1 MIRSSGRRIAVNT
14 QRHGQWMTKCQKPSP
29 RWQSTA
35 EVPKPSKSST
45 GSLAIWGAA
54 AVVATGGAAYWLK
67 KKPTNNTIPSVPILK
82 PVTSDAEIP
91 ITSPVKALDLR
102 SANEKLREQA
112 QSFVF
117 DSTDGEK
124 GRVDTVRVASN
135 DPVED
140 EWSIGFGGGIQG
152 EKTLYA
158 GVFDGHAGWAT
169 SKVLK
174 EALIPYV
181 SSSLGKIGYASSGDV
196 VDAAIKKAFTNLDDC
211 IMVKAQMAVEGG
223 CEPGSAEA
231 ISALAPAFAGSCAL
245 LTIYEPRSSTLRTAV
260 TGDSRAVLGSWS
272 ADAKAFTAHALSKD
286 QTGFNEE
293 EVKRLNAEHPG
304 EGSDIL
310 SAETGRLMGIAVTR
324 GFGDHRWK
332 WTNEFIKHLQSN
344 FYGSAPR
351 SKSKTPPYMTASP
364 EVTTRKVES
373 SDFVI
378 LASDGLWDVMSN
390 DDAVACVSRWLA
402 ARRQGKPENVKDAK
416 FTSYTLDEDGYAS
429 YKATPEYFAI
439 EDLDNAAVC
448 LVKNA
453 LGGSRRG
460 LFCGAMTVPTPTSR
474 YMRDDIT
481 VQIVFFKD
489 P

>member
-1 MIRSSGRRIAVNT
+1 MVYFAAVRTAAKAQLRRQLTTGPRLHSTSSAPKPLPSQPGTKVVWGIGAVIAAGGGFYWLSSESASDIRI
-14 QRHGQWMTKCQKPSP
+14 
-29 RWQSTA
+29 
-35 EVPKPSKSST
+35 EVPIVK
-45 GSLAIWGAA
+45 
-54 AVVATGGAAYWLK
+54 AVASEENISVA
-67 KKPTNNTIPSVPILK
+67 
-82 PVTSDAEIP
+82 
-91 ITSPVKALDLR
+91 SPVKVLDLE
-102 SANEKLREQA
+102 SANAKLREQA
-112 QSFVF
+112 QAFVF
-117 DSTDGEK
+117 DSADGK
-124 GRVDTVRVASN
+124 RGRLDVVRVASN

-140 EWSIGFGGGIQG
+140 EWSMGIGGGIQG

-158 GVFDGHAGWAT
+158 GIMDGHAGWAT

-181 SSSLGKIGYASSGDV
+181 SSSLRKVSFTSSEDAIN
-196 VDAAIKKAFTNLDDC
+196 AAIKSAFTNLDDR
-211 IMVKAQMAVEGG
+211 IMTNARRAAEASR
-223 CEPGSAEA
+223 EPGSAEA
-231 ISALAPAFAGSCAL
+231 IAALAPAFAGSCAL
-245 LTIYEPRSSTLRTAV
+245 LTIYEPKSSILRTAV

-272 ADAKAFTAHALSKD
+272 AATKTFTAEALSKD

-304 EGSDIL
+304 EGNDIL
-310 SAETGRLMGIAVTR
+310 DTETGRLMGIAVTR

-332 WTNEFIKHLQSN
+332 WTNDFIKHLQSN

-351 SKSKTPPYMTASP
+351 PKSTTPPYMTASP
-364 EVTTRKVES
+364 EVTVRRVES

-390 DDAVACVSRWLA
+390 EDAVTCVSRWLA
-402 ARRQGKPENVKDAK
+402 ARRKGRPEEVDNISLSVH
-416 FTSYTLDEDGYAS
+416 TLDDEGFLS

-453 LGGSRRG
+453 LGGRRRG
-460 LFCGAMTVPTPTSR
+460 LFCGAMTVATPTSR

-481 VQIVFFKD
+481 VQVIFFED

>member
-1 MIRSSGRRIAVNT
+1 MIRLSGLRKTVKT
-14 QRHGQWMTKCQKPSP
+14 QPHRQWLARWQGSYP
-29 RWQSTA
+29 RWQSTTDA
-35 EVPKPSKSST
+35 SKTSSSQT
-45 GSLAIWGAA
+45 GSFAIWAVGGVIAA
-54 AVVATGGAAYWLK
+54 GGGAYWLS
-67 KKPTNNTIPSVPILK
+67 KKPSIGGIPDVPLVK
-82 PVTSDAEIP
+82 PVASEEDIRVV
-91 ITSPVKALDLR
+91 SPVQALSLK
-102 SANEKLREQA
+102 SANEKLREEA
-112 QSFVF
+112 QSFMF
-117 DSTDGEK
+117 DSTNGTR
-124 GRVDTVRVASN
+124 GRIDTVRVASN

-140 EWSIGFGGGIQG
+140 EWSVGFGGGVQG

-181 SSSLGKIGYASSGDV
+181 SSSLGKISETSSRDI
-196 VDAAIKKAFTNLDDC
+196 VDAAIKKAFVNLDDRM
-211 IMVKAQMAVEGG
+211 MVDAQKSVEGG
-223 CEPGSAEA
+223 HEPGSAEA
-231 ISALAPAFAGSCAL
+231 ISALALAFAGSCAL
-245 LTIYEPRSSTLRTAV
+245 LTMYEPKSSILRTAV

-272 ADAKAFTAHALSKD
+272 ADSNTFVAHALSKD

-293 EVKRLNAEHPG
+293 EVKRLSAEHPG
-304 EGSDIL
+304 EGGDIL
-310 SAETGRLMGIAVTR
+310 SSETGRLMGIAITR
-324 GFGDHRWK
+324 AFGDHRWK

-351 SKSKTPPYMTASP
+351 PKYKTPPYLTAAP
-364 EVTTRKVES
+364 EVTTQKVES

-390 DDAVACVSRWLA
+390 EDAVACVSRWLA
-402 ARRQGKPENVKDAK
+402 ARRKGKPESVEDAK
-416 FTSYTLDEDGYAS
+416 FTSFKLDDEGFPS
-429 YKATPEYFAI
+429 YKATPDYFAI

-453 LGGSRRG
+453 LGGRRRT
-460 LFCGAMTVPTPTSR
+460 LFCGAMTVTTPTSR

-481 VQIVFFKD
+481 VQIIFFKD

>member
-14 QRHGQWMTKCQKPSP
+14 HPYGQRITKCQKPSP

-35 EVPKPSKSST
+35 EVPKSS
-45 GSLAIWGAA
+45 GSSSRYSAIWGGA
-54 AVVATGGAAYWLK
+54 AVVAIAGAAYWLN
-67 KKPTNNTIPSVPILK
+67 KKPTNNKTLDVPIVK
-82 PVTSDAEIP
+82 PVTSELEIP
-91 ITSPVKALDLR
+91 VTSPVKALDLI
-102 SANEKLREQA
+102 SANEKLRQQA
-112 QSFVF
+112 QSFIF
-117 DSTDGEK
+117 DSTNGEK

-140 EWSIGFGGGIQG
+140 EWSIGLGGGIQG

-158 GVFDGHAGWAT
+158 GIFDGHAGWAT
-169 SKVLK
+169 SRVLK

-181 SSSLGKIGYASSGDV
+181 SLSLGKTGYTSSGDA
-196 VDAAIKKAFTNLDDC
+196 VDAAIKKAFTNLDDR
-211 IMVKAQMAVEGG
+211 IMLDAQKVVDGG

-245 LTIYEPRSSTLRTAV
+245 LTIYEPKSSTLRTAV

-272 ADAKAFTAHALSKD
+272 ADTNAFTADALSKD

-364 EVTTRKVES
+364 EITTRKVES

-402 ARRQGKPENVKDAK
+402 ARRKGKPESVEDAK
-416 FTSYTLDEDGYAS
+416 FTAYTLDEDGYAS

-448 LVKNA
+448 VVKNA
-453 LGGSRRG
+453 LGGRRRG
-460 LFCGAMTVPTPTSR
+460 LFCGAMTVTNPTSR

-481 VQIVFFKD
+481 VQVVFFKE

>member
-1 MIRSSGRRIAVNT
+1 MVYSPAVRIAAKAQLCRQSLKV
-14 QRHGQWMTKCQKPSP
+14 KCRWHTTSAAGSP
-29 RWQSTA
+29 L
-35 EVPKPSKSST
+35 SSPP
-45 GSLAIWGAA
+45 GIKAIWG
-54 AVVATGGAAYWLK
+54 TGAAIAAGGGLYWLSSNLAGG
-67 KKPTNNTIPSVPILK
+67 TRLEVPIVK
-82 PVTSDAEIP
+82 AVASEEEIP
-91 ITSPVKALDLR
+91 VVSPVKVLDLE
-102 SANEKLREQA
+102 SANAKLREQA

-117 DSTDGEK
+117 DSANGK
-124 GRVDTVRVASN
+124 SGRLDVVRVASN

-140 EWSIGFGGGIQG
+140 EWSMGIGSGMNG

-158 GVFDGHAGWAT
+158 GIMDGHAGWAT

-181 SSSLGKIGYASSGDV
+181 ASSLGKVPYTSSEDV
-196 VDAAIKKAFTNLDDC
+196 VEAAIKRGFTKLDER
-211 IMVKAQMAVEGG
+211 IMTNARRAAEASQ
-223 CEPGSAEA
+223 EPGSAEA
-231 ISALAPAFAGSCAL
+231 IAALAPAFAGSCAL
-245 LTIYEPRSSTLRTAV
+245 LTMFEPKSSTLRTAV

-272 ADAKAFTAHALSKD
+272 PALEAFTAHALSKD
-286 QTGFNEE
+286 QTGFNEA

-304 EGSDIL
+304 EGNDIL
-310 SAETGRLMGIAVTR
+310 NPDTGRLMGIAVTR

-332 WTNEFIKHLQSN
+332 WTNEFIKYLQSN

-351 SKSKTPPYMTASP
+351 PKSKTPPYMSASP
-364 EVTTRKVES
+364 EVTTRKVGS

-390 DDAVACVSRWLA
+390 EDAVTCVSRWLA
-402 ARRQGKPENVKDAK
+402 ARRERKPEEMEDIK
-416 FTSYTLDEDGYAS
+416 FTAYTLDDEGFPS

-453 LGGSRRG
+453 LGGRRRG
-460 LFCGAMTVPTPTSR
+460 LFCGAMTVTTPTSR

-481 VQIVFFKD
+481 VQVVFFND